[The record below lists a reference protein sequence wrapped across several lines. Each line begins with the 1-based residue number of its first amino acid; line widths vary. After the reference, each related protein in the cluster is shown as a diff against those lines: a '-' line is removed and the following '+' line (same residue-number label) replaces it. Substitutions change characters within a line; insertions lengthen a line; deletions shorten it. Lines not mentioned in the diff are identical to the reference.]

1 MPMEDAVLVETDEH
15 AVATVWL
22 NRPER
27 LNAWS
32 DDLSAA
38 LLEALGKVQAD
49 PAVKGVVLTGKGRA
63 FSAGADL
70 KNPTTHRI
78 ESIEQYLELPTAR
91 GRPMFDLVS
100 HYDKPILCAVNG
112 YAIGIGCLVPI
123 CCDFIYASRSA
134 KFQLPQVSLGILP
147 AYGGALR
154 LVRAVGELN
163 AREMILTGRMV
174 TAEEAYAWGLVSRLL
189 ADDELLPVALD
200 TMRSIVRQPPYAVSF
215 ARESI
220 RMAVDANNMR
230 AAELS
235 DAYRSLIL
243 QQLRDT
249 KRRHEAWRER
259 E

>member
-1 MPMEDAVLVETDEH
+1 MTEPVVIVETDEEG
-15 AVATVWL
+15 VASVCL

-32 DDLSAA
+32 EDLSAA
-38 LLEALGKVQAD
+38 LLEALDKIAAD
-49 PAVKGVVLTGKGRA
+49 PAVKGVVLTGRGRA

-70 KNPTTHRI
+70 KDPQTHRVD
-78 ESIEQYLELPTAR
+78 SIEEALESPSAR
-91 GRPMFDLVS
+91 GRPIFDLVS

-112 YAIGIGCLVPI
+112 YAIGVGCLVPL
-123 CCDFIYASRSA
+123 CCDFIYAARSA
-134 KFQLPQVSLGILP
+134 QFQLPQVSLGILP

-163 AREMILTGRMV
+163 AREMILTGRKI
-174 TAEEAYAWGLVSRLL
+174 TAEEAYHWGLVSRLL
-189 ADDELLPVALD
+189 SDDELMPVALQ
-200 TMRSIVRQPPYAVSF
+200 TMRSIVQQPPYAVSF

-220 RMAVDANNMR
+220 QMAVDANNMR

-243 QQLRDT
+243 QQLQDT
-249 KRRHEAWRER
+249 KRRHDTWRSR
-259 E
+259 R

>member
-1 MPMEDAVLVETDEH
+1 MEQTVTVETDEQG
-15 AVATVWL
+15 VATVCL

-38 LLEALGKVQAD
+38 LLEALSKTQAD

-70 KNPTTHRI
+70 KNPSTHRI
-78 ESIEQYLELPTAR
+78 DSIEQHLDSPAAR
-91 GRPMFDLVS
+91 GRPIFDLVS
-100 HYDKPILCAVNG
+100 HYDKPILSAVNG
-112 YAIGIGCLVPI
+112 YAIGIGCLVPL
-123 CCDFIYASRSA
+123 CCDFIYAAQSA
-134 KFQLPQVSLGILP
+134 QFQLPQVSLGILP

-174 TAEEAYAWGLVSRLL
+174 SAEEAYGWGLVSRLL
-189 ADDELLPVALD
+189 ADDELMPVALE
-200 TMRSIVRQPPYAVSF
+200 TMRSIVQQPPYAVSF

-220 RMAVDANNMR
+220 RMAIDADNMR

-243 QQLRDT
+243 QQLKDT
-249 KRRHEAWRER
+249 KRQHDAWRDR
-259 E
+259 R